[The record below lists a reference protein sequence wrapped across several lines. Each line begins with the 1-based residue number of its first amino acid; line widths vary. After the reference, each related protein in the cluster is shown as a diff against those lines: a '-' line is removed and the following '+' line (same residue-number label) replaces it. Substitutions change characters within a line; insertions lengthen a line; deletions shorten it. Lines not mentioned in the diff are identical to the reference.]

1 MFYFVILFLGDH
13 ERPESPDMN
22 EVEKPQEP
30 VQPRTTP
37 TKPQPKPY
45 LPPKPANA
53 NPSLTKT
60 TRNTYLG

>member
-1 MFYFVILFLGDH
+1 MILFLGDP

-22 EVEKPQEP
+22 EVEPVQEP

-37 TKPQPKPY
+37 TKPRPKPS
-45 LPPKPANA
+45 LPQKPANA

-60 TRNTYLG
+60 TRTTYLG